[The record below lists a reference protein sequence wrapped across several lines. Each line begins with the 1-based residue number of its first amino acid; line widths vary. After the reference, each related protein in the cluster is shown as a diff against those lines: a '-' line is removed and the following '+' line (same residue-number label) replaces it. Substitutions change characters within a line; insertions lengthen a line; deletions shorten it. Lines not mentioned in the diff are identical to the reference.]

1 MFGSLEVPKRETLTK
16 PLNNLRPKDVSTNEL
31 PPRLGTI
38 PCMRLKVAAEQ
49 RTSHSQTMRN

>member
-1 MFGSLEVPKRETLTK
+1 MFGSLEVPERETLTK

-38 PCMRLKVAAEQ
+38 PCMRLKVAAE
-49 RTSHSQTMRN
+49 